1 MHHQRC
7 ITLGSRVYYNE
18 FIVCHKIFNSSKQ
31 MRCVD
36 ILLFS
41 RSTHLMQRG
50 TCINF
55 ANISSGGQL
64 MSTICE
70 REIQIF
76 KYLAKS
82 GHESDK
88 RY

>member
-1 MHHQRC
+1 
-7 ITLGSRVYYNE
+7 
-18 FIVCHKIFNSSKQ
+18 
-31 MRCVD
+31 
-36 ILLFS
+36 
-41 RSTHLMQRG
+41 
-50 TCINF
+50 
-55 ANISSGGQL
+55 

-88 RY
+88 RYKVLLCKSMHVIKINDNCLQFLVTVWLKLLNLLEMNRNHPLNRTSSI